1 MAMVGVRLT
10 TALLGMVVAGCVSF
24 GYGSQPGQTS
34 RTVKDGTWGGQH
46 LSMRVSP
53 ASSELEFD
61 CGTGSVEG
69 RIPLDRENAFSVS
82 GTLTREGGPTRL
94 GGTSGQ
100 PMRLTGTVDGDTMKV
115 RIVLT
120 DSDADE
126 GTFTLALGAEARLV
140 KCR

>member
-1 MAMVGVRLT
+1 MVGIRLT
-10 TALLGMVVAGCVSF
+10 TALLGMVVAGCVSA
-24 GYGSQPGQTS
+24 GYGSQPGEAS
-34 RTVKDGTWGGQH
+34 RTVKDGTWGGEH

-53 ASSELEFD
+53 ARIDLEFD

-69 RIPLDRENAFSVS
+69 RIPLDRNGSFSVS

-100 PMRLTGTVDGDTMKV
+100 PMRLTGTVDGDTMTV
-115 RIVLT
+115 HIVLT
-120 DSDADE
+120 DSDADA
-126 GTFTLALGAEARLV
+126 GTFTLALSTEARLV